1 MSPTFRQRSE
11 YEVPVKHLEVAL
23 CVLGA
28 QSGEW
33 PSSIL
38 ANQGVSLQVL
48 TDGNA
53 STLFLVECFDPALDK
68 IENDRLSALPR
79 VAGRSRGATFW
90 IRRFGGFFDFISS
103 SFHHRCSSDPSVH
116 EPPESISASP
126 YPDCVHH
133 NRSDTGGS
141 RAE

>member
-11 YEVPVKHLEVAL
+11 HGAPVKHLEVAF
-23 CVLGA
+23 CVPGA
-28 QSGEW
+28 QPGDW
-33 PSSIL
+33 LSSIF

-79 VAGRSRGATFW
+79 VAGRSGGA
-90 IRRFGGFFDFISS
+90 IFGRDGSAASSTSLAAPFITVVRST
-103 SFHHRCSSDPSVH
+103 HRAR
-116 EPPESISASP
+116 PPESISASP
-126 YPDCVHH
+126 YPDCAHH